1 MTDKYPNISIAIP
14 TYKCNDCILELYKRL
29 KEIFE
34 KNNIDHE
41 IIFINDA
48 SPQNDWEA
56 IKQIAE
62 EDKRVKGINLSR
74 NFGQHYAITAGL
86 SQASGEWIVVMDCD
100 LQDKPEEIINLYNKA
115 KEGYDIVLAKRI
127 KRKDKFIKKIFS
139 KIFYNILGYLTN
151 TKQDS
156 SIANFGIY
164 HKNVIKAV
172 CNMHDSIRYFPAMI
186 KWVGFKHTTIYVKHG
201 EREIGKT
208 SYSFK
213 KLIDLSLDIM
223 LAFSD
228 KPLRLTAKFGLL
240 VSLTSVVFAIYNLI
254 KYLKGEIEVLGW
266 SSLIISIWFLSGLI
280 IFVLGIVGLY
290 VGKTFEKVK
299 NRPPYIISE
308 SVNC

>member
-1 MTDKYPNISIAIP
+1 
-14 TYKCNDCILELYKRL
+14 
-29 KEIFE
+29 
-34 KNNIDHE
+34 
-41 IIFINDA
+41 
-48 SPQNDWEA
+48 
-56 IKQIAE
+56 
-62 EDKRVKGINLSR
+62 
-74 NFGQHYAITAGL
+74 
-86 SQASGEWIVVMDCD
+86 
-100 LQDKPEEIINLYNKA
+100 
-115 KEGYDIVLAKRI
+115 
-127 KRKDKFIKKIFS
+127 
-139 KIFYNILGYLTN
+139 
-151 TKQDS
+151 
-156 SIANFGIY
+156 
-164 HKNVIKAV
+164 
-172 CNMHDSIRYFPAMI
+172 MHDSIRYFPAMI

-290 VGKTFEKVK
+290 VGTTFEKVK
-299 NRPPYIISE
+299 NRPPYIIIE